1 MPFQVQ
7 LVHFLT
13 FCFEIP
19 SPNFT
24 SLLSKCSSFHVI
36 VGDNLPLPTK
46 KKKKTKKKPHTMVEE
61 PAAECKRLLY
71 CAQLCFRGLLHGTK
85 HRTLNLR

>member
-1 MPFQVQ
+1 MVQWVKDLASSLQRLLRCGFGPGPGDFHMPWVSQKNQ
-7 LVHFLT
+7 
-13 FCFEIP
+13 
-19 SPNFT
+19 
-24 SLLSKCSSFHVI
+24 
-36 VGDNLPLPTK
+36 